1 MVDWRE
7 EMLVVLE
14 ERFDVA
20 RERVTDSSLLREE
33 LDLDS
38 IDLFDVMGVIEKKL
52 GVSADLNDFI
62 HARTFGDFLKVVT
75 ELSEKV
81 VA

>member
-1 MVDWRE
+1 
-7 EMLVVLE
+7 
-14 ERFDVA
+14 
-20 RERVTDSSLLREE
+20 LREE

-38 IDLFDVMGVIEKKL
+38 IDLFDVMGEIEKKL

>member
-1 MVDWRE
+1 MIDWRE
-7 EMLVVLE
+7 EMLNVLE

-20 RERVTDSSLLREE
+20 RDLVTDASLLREE

-62 HARTFGDFLKVVT
+62 HARTFGDFLKVIV
-75 ELSEKV
+75 ELSDKV
-81 VA
+81 AA